1 MTGETSNDLPRIG
14 NIDKLIHEPARLTI
28 MANLYVV
35 ESAAVL
41 FLRRQT
47 GLTWGNLSSH
57 MSKLEEADY
66 IEVMKGF
73 VYKKPRTTFSL
84 TPAGREAFDA
94 YRKSLSGLYND
105 SQAST
110 IS

>member
-1 MTGETSNDLPRIG
+1 VGRPTQSIGLRVMTGETSNDLPRVG
-14 NIDKLIHEPARLTI
+14 DIDKLIHELARLTI

-35 ESAAVL
+35 ESVDAL

-57 MSKLEEADY
+57 MSKLEEAYY

-73 VYKKPRTTFSL
+73 VDKKPRKTLSL
-84 TPAGREAFDA
+84 TPAGGGRP
-94 YRKSLSGLYND
+94 
-105 SQAST
+105 
-110 IS
+110 